1 MKVEDKDASFKEM
14 KKKLSR
20 KLGAITLT
28 KKEKIIYFAYGSNML
43 HSRLQKRVP
52 SAIPLGIAKL
62 ENYSL
67 VWRKQSN
74 DGSAKCD
81 IIPGNPNDNIPDEV
95 YGVLYEFDPTHKAAL
110 DKAEGL
116 GFGYNEKEVKVLY
129 KNHIVTAKT
138 YYAIDIA
145 EKLLPYKWYKA
156 FVVTGAKNNNLPVE
170 YIKLLVKQ
178 MSKQDE
184 NTERQKENQE
194 ILDSYIEPDFK
205 NNIY

>member
-1 MKVEDKDASFKEM
+1 MKIEDKDAAFKEM
-14 KKKLSR
+14 KIKVNE

-52 SAIPLGIAKL
+52 SAIPLGVAKL
-62 ENYSL
+62 DNYSL
-67 VWRKQSN
+67 VWHKESK

-81 IIPGNPNDNIPDEV
+81 IIPSNPNDDIPDEV
-95 YGVLYEFDPTHKAAL
+95 YGVLYEFDPAHKAAL

-129 KNHIVTAKT
+129 KDHIVTAKT

-145 EKLLPYKWYKA
+145 KKLLPYEWYKA
-156 FVVTGAKNNNLPVE
+156 FVVTGAKSNNLPIE

-178 MSKQDE
+178 MTKQDKDTFRK
-184 NTERQKENQE
+184 NENQE
-194 ILDSYIEPDFK
+194 ILNSLKPDLK
-205 NNIY
+205 K